1 MKPLQLQQGD
11 VMLEQILFIPKTAIK
26 KTSNQN
32 KQYILAHGESN
43 HYHAVEEE
51 DGVEFYELNGTLFL
65 KTEKEVEL
73 THQEHNTITIKP
85 GIYKIGR
92 VREMDYTSLMERTVA
107 D

>member
-1 MKPLQLQQGD
+1 MQLQQGD
-11 VMLEQILFIPKTAIK
+11 VLLEKITTLPMEVKQK
-26 KTSNQN
+26 KAD
-32 KQYILAHGESN
+32 KRGFVFAEGEHTG

-65 KTEKEVEL
+65 KTEKEVDL
-73 THQEHNTITIKP
+73 TNQEHNTITIEP